1 MVLNVGEV
9 LKSYRNTLKALDEGA
24 DAGAAAPTGGAQ
36 FGDILGN
43 MLKGTAD
50 SLHESEKVSLSAV
63 QGKASINEVI
73 TAVSSAEAALQ
84 TVVTIRDRVI
94 AAYQELM
101 RSAV

>member
-1 MVLNVGEV
+1 MVMNVGEV

-24 DAGAAAPTGGAQ
+24 GGSDSAQGAGQ
-36 FGDILGN
+36 FGNILGS
-43 MLKGTAD
+43 MLGNTVD
-50 SLHESEKVSLSAV
+50 SLKQSEKVSMAAV

-73 TAVSSAEAALQ
+73 TAVSSAEVALQ

>member
-9 LKSYRNTLKALDEGA
+9 LKSYRNTIKTLEEGA
-24 DAGAAAPTGGAQ
+24 DAAAPKDGAQ

-43 MLKGTAD
+43 MLGNTVD
-50 SLHESEKVSLSAV
+50 SLHSSEKVSLAAV

-73 TAVSSAEAALQ
+73 SAVSSAEVALQ
-84 TVVTIRDRVI
+84 TVVTIRDRVL

>member
-1 MVLNVGEV
+1 MVVNVGDV
-9 LKSYRNTLKALDEGA
+9 LKSYRNTIKTLDEGA
-24 DAGAAAPTGGAQ
+24 GSTVDAGKTGQ

-43 MLKGTAD
+43 MLNGTVD
-50 SLHESEKVSLSAV
+50 SLKTSEKVSLSAV

-73 TAVSSAEAALQ
+73 TAVSSAETALQ

>member
-24 DAGAAAPTGGAQ
+24 GGSAPTGSENA
-36 FGDILGN
+36 FGNILGN
-43 MLKGTAD
+43 MLNNTVD
-50 SLHESEKVSLSAV
+50 SLHNSEKVSFAAI
-63 QGKASINEVI
+63 QGKASVNEVI

-84 TVVTIRDRVI
+84 TVVTIRDRVV

>member
-24 DAGAAAPTGGAQ
+24 DAGAASPASGAQ

-43 MLKGTAD
+43 MLGNTVD
-50 SLHESEKVSLSAV
+50 SMHKSEKVSLAAV

-73 TAVSSAEAALQ
+73 TAVSSAEVALQ

>member
-1 MVLNVGEV
+1 MVVNVGEV

-24 DAGAAAPTGGAQ
+24 GGTAPTGSSQ

-43 MLKGTAD
+43 MLGNTVD
-50 SLHESEKVSLSAV
+50 NLHQSEKVSMAAV

-73 TAVSSAEAALQ
+73 TAVSSAEVALQ

>member
-1 MVLNVGEV
+1 MVVNVGDV
-9 LKSYRNTLKALDEGA
+9 LKSYRNTIKTLDEGA
-24 DAGAAAPTGGAQ
+24 GGVDATGKTGQ

-43 MLKGTAD
+43 MLTDTAD
-50 SLHESEKVSLSAV
+50 SLKKSEQVSLSAV
-63 QGKASINEVI
+63 QGKASINDVI
-73 TAVSSAEAALQ
+73 TAVSSAETALQ